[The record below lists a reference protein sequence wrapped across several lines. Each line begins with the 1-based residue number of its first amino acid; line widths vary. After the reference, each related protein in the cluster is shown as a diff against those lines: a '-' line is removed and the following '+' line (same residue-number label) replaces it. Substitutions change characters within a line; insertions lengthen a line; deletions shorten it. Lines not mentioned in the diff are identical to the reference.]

1 MSPAEANSA
10 ITRERLHRALS
21 DYRAAQN
28 ELDAVYRM
36 IDSYP
41 KYMWVKEFDPDSGL
55 YVMLKFSR
63 RYALDLVGPDHGAY
77 EGKSDFDFWP
87 ADVAKIFFEN
97 DERVRLGTMHPQ
109 HPNAAD
115 VRELFTSPVTGMTA
129 DFVGEKWAFES
140 NGEIYVAG
148 RGWYENTQT

>member
-1 MSPAEANSA
+1 MNDQNLISS
-10 ITRERLHRALS
+10 ERLKRALS
-21 DYRAAQN
+21 EYRAAQS

-36 IDSYP
+36 IESYP
-41 KYMWVKEFDPDSGL
+41 KYMWVKQFDPHTEL
-55 YVMLKFSR
+55 YVMLKFSK

-87 ADVAKIFFEN
+87 ADVARRFFDN

-109 HPNAAD
+109 HPYAAD
-115 VRELFTSPVTGMTA
+115 VRERFTSPVTGLTA

-140 NGEIYVAG
+140 QGETYVAG
-148 RGWYENTQT
+148 RGWYEKTKT